1 MGQQHLAYAA
11 HHETDPGRSGTVLGL
26 RVRSDRAAYDVPVL
40 APHARATYQG
50 FKAENADLPRERL
63 AALGG
68 EALTD
73 AQLLA
78 IFLGTGV
85 AGKTATEL
93 GETLLERFG
102 SLRGVLS
109 APPAALRQ
117 IHGIGPAKMSLL
129 RAIGIAAQRSLAE
142 QLREP
147 RLSMTPDTIRTF
159 MQHWIGSMQHEV
171 FVCIYLDTRN
181 RMLSHEICS
190 RGGLTQT
197 SVHPRELARN
207 ALDWNAASVIVGHNH
222 PSGDAEPSPSDVE
235 LTQALV
241 RTFST
246 IEVRLLDHIVVG
258 AGSIV
263 SFYDRGLL

>member
-1 MGQQHLAYAA
+1 MSQQSLAFTA
-11 HHETDPGRSGTVLGL
+11 HHEMEAARCGVRHGFLARSGQTEYG
-26 RVRSDRAAYDVPVL
+26 VPVL
-40 APHARATYQG
+40 APTPRAT
-50 FKAENADLPRERL
+50 FKDFHAKDANLPRERL
-63 AALGG
+63 AALGAD
-68 EALTD
+68 ALTD
-73 AQLLA
+73 AQVLA

-93 GETLLERFG
+93 GETLLRRFG

-129 RAIGIAAQRSLAE
+129 RAIGIAAQRSLADE
-142 QLREP
+142 LRKP
-147 RLSMTPDTIRTF
+147 RRSETSETIRAF
-159 MQHWIGSMQHEV
+159 MQHWIGSLQHEV

-181 RMLSHEICS
+181 RMLNHEICS

-197 SVHPRELARN
+197 AVHPRELARN
-207 ALDWNAASVIVGHNH
+207 ALDWNAASVIIGHNH
-222 PSGDAEPSPSDVE
+222 PSGDAEPSQSDLNLTRE
-235 LTQALV
+235 LA
-241 RTFST
+241 RTFDT

-263 SFYDRGLL
+263 SFHDRGLL